1 MTHVHHIVNTIR
13 NVSCGVAVVIGLTAS
28 TAMAQQSI
36 SPEELQAL
44 IEKKQAA
51 LQAAIE
57 NRDKTQRELEAKR
70 VAFEA
75 QQAEKVKIEAKM
87 KELCEEQEALKPGSM
102 DDCMAGKK

>member
-1 MTHVHHIVNTIR
+1 
-13 NVSCGVAVVIGLTAS
+13 
-28 TAMAQQSI
+28 
-36 SPEELQAL
+36 
-44 IEKKQAA
+44 
-51 LQAAIE
+51 
-57 NRDKTQRELEAKR
+57 